1 MVSSR
6 YEITRKLGSMCC
18 LRGAES
24 NKMNR
29 SAKMERRWF
38 IRAYEKGDENGIFE
52 LMKAVYPEKKYDREK
67 RMRWWKWM
75 YIDNPAGDSRIWV
88 ADHNGKIV
96 SSRSVI
102 LVKMK
107 IAGETVTA
115 SQNTDLM
122 THPDYRRQGIFS
134 ALEKKSFN
142 QLKEEGIPLTYSF
155 PSNMSY
161 PGYIKSGEFFDTHAL
176 RTMVNPLNLEKM
188 LKRRIKNKF
197 LLKIYTLIGYLFI
210 NIFYKTKKP
219 PEVDGLTITKISSFD
234 DRINGFWKN
243 ISNEHEIIVIR
254 DKEYLNWRYVD
265 VPNVEYTIYLAE
277 EGGEICGYIVLR
289 CAKQDQ
295 LSGHIIDIIAPLD
308 RPEVFHSLLSKAIEY
323 FKEEGVDVIFCKMI
337 ADKIFYKI
345 FRENGFVSSRFIIKS
360 KFIVRINSPK
370 ISETYLKDKKNWFI
384 QVGDS
389 DFI

>member
-1 MVSSR
+1 MK
-6 YEITRKLGSMCC
+6 RKWTI
-18 LRGAES
+18 
-24 NKMNR
+24 R
-29 SAKMERRWF
+29 S
-38 IRAYEKGDENGIFE
+38 YEKGDENGIFE
-52 LMKAVYPEKKYDREK
+52 LMKEVPEYPKLEKGKW
-67 RMRWWKWM
+67 MRWWNWKYM
-75 YIDNPAGDSRIWV
+75 DNPAGVSGIWV
-88 ADHNGKIV
+88 ADHDGKIV
-96 SSRSVI
+96 GSRSTI

-107 IAGETVTA
+107 IAGEPVMG
-115 SQNTDLM
+115 SQNTDLL
-122 THPDYRRQGIFS
+122 THPNYRRQGIFS
-134 ALEKKSFN
+134 ALEKKSFD
-142 QLKEEGIPLTYSF
+142 QLKDDGICITYSL
-155 PSNMSY
+155 PGPMSY
-161 PGYIKSGEFFDTHAL
+161 PGYMKSGSFFDTHAL
-176 RTMVNPLNLEKM
+176 QTMIRPFNLENA
-188 LKRRIKNKF
+188 LKRRIKNEF
-197 LLKIYTLIGYLFI
+197 LLKICAVTGNIFI
-210 NIFYKTKKP
+210 NIFYRAEKP

-234 DRINGFWKN
+234 DRINDFWKE
-243 ISNEHEIIVIR
+243 ISNDHEIIVVR
-254 DKEYLNWRYVD
+254 DKEHLNWRYVD
-265 VPNVEYTIYLAE
+265 VPNVDYTIYLAE

>member
-1 MVSSR
+1 
-6 YEITRKLGSMCC
+6 
-18 LRGAES
+18 
-24 NKMNR
+24 
-29 SAKMERRWF
+29 MERRWS
-38 IRAYEKGDENGIFE
+38 IRAYEKGDEKGILE

-67 RMRWWKWM
+67 WMRWWKWRYM
-75 YIDNPAGDSRIWV
+75 DNPAGGSRIWV
-88 ADHNGKIV
+88 ADHDGKIV
-96 SSRSVI
+96 GSRSVI

-142 QLKEEGIPLTYSF
+142 QLKEEGIPITYSF

-161 PGYIKSGEFFDTHAL
+161 PGYMKSREFFDTRAL
-176 RTMVNPLNLEKM
+176 RTIINPLNLENL

-197 LLKIYTLIGYLFI
+197 LLKIYTVIGYLFI
-210 NIFYKTKKP
+210 NIFYTTKKP
-219 PEVDGLTITKISSFD
+219 PEVDGLTIKKISSFD
-234 DRINGFWKN
+234 GRINDFRKN
-243 ISNEHEIIVIR
+243 ISNDHEIIVVR

-265 VPNVEYTIYLAE
+265 VPDVDYTIYLAE
-277 EGGEICGYIVLR
+277 EDGEICGYIVLG

-308 RPEVFHSLLSKAIEY
+308 CPEIIHSLLSEAIKY
-323 FKEEGVDVIFCKMI
+323 FKEERVDVIFCKMI
-337 ADKIFYKI
+337 ADKTFYKI
-345 FRENGFVSSRFIIKS
+345 FRKNGFISSRFIIKS
-360 KFIVRINSPK
+360 KFIVRINSPE
-370 ISETYLKDKKNWFI
+370 IAEVYLKDKKNWFI
-384 QVGDS
+384 QLGDS